1 MFGVIM
7 KVGGIKQNEAEKGR
21 KTRKKR
27 ENQIFVS
34 ELAKVFLFLHI
45 DI

>member
-1 MFGVIM
+1 M
-7 KVGGIKQNEAEKGR
+7 QTNAAESSR
-21 KTRKKR
+21 KTLKKR

-34 ELAKVFLFLHI
+34 ELGKVFLFLHI